1 MSEKVVRTVGVFDLV
16 GYDGKFSLRFHRS
29 QAKTDYD
36 YSEAQASWLAN
47 RMTSITSYQFGMFTD
62 EDLYKAI
69 ERVIRDA
76 KSDSLKRQQQNR
88 S

>member
-29 QAKTDYD
+29 SAKTDYD
-36 YSEAQASWLAN
+36 FTEAQATWLAN
-47 RMTSITSYQFGMFTD
+47 RMTKITSYQFGMFED
-62 EDLYKAI
+62 EDLYQAI

-76 KSDSLKRQQQNR
+76 KSDRLKKRQQSR